1 MSSESVTGT
10 GGQKEVFP
18 ATLPAPACGPR
29 AARAGRSRRASTS
42 GHPATGSRP
51 PGTRQGPS
59 PANGMPSAY
68 AALANNAFS
77 FGNDR

>member
-1 MSSESVTGT
+1 MSRSEAMQ
-10 GGQKEVFP
+10 GQKEVIP

-29 AARAGRSRRASTS
+29 AASAGRPHRAPTS
-42 GHPATGSRP
+42 GHPAAGPRS